1 MGNCYFVRHGESEAN
16 RGDWLAGHR
25 DSPLTERGR
34 AQAAAA
40 GPGVRGLVFQHVL
53 VSDLSRAGETARILV
68 GDLGLPMHVTSGLR
82 ERCGGDWEGRPLVE
96 LRALGHLSRIRA
108 WDVRP
113 PGGESL
119 SDVALRTLGVLADY
133 DAGEDLLVVAHGA
146 LIRAL
151 LHAYEHGPGGELSGW
166 RPANGEVVQRA
177 AAPGRWTELL
187 AACQAHRTRLGKTL

>member
-25 DSPLTERGR
+25 DSPLTDRGR

-40 GPGVRGLVFQHVL
+40 GPKVRGLAFQRIL

-68 GDLGLPMHVTSGLR
+68 GDLGLPTHVTPALR
-82 ERCGGDWEGRPLVE
+82 ERSCGDWEGKPLVE
-96 LRALGHLSRIRA
+96 LRALGHLRRIRA

-113 PGGESL
+113 PGGETL
-119 SDVALRTLGVLADY
+119 NDAALRAFGVLAEY
-133 DAGEDLLVVAHGA
+133 DAGQDLLVVAHGA

-151 LHAYEHGPGGELSGW
+151 MHALEHGPGGELSSW
-166 RPANGEVVQRA
+166 RPANGEVVPCSP
-177 AAPGRWTELL
+177 APGRWSELL
-187 AACQAHRTRLGKTL
+187 AACQAHAAAL